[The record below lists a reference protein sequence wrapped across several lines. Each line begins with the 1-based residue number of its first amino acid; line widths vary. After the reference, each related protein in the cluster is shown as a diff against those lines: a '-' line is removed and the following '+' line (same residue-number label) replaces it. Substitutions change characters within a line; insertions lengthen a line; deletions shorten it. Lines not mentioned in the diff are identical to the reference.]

1 MDDRFFLCNDV
12 SMQIV
17 RLDASWMKAVL
28 TFDQRIFSGVDMW
41 NEKMWSDVFSSHNE
55 YVWAIVTKS
64 EGMQIR
70 GDICALGVVSLGI
83 EPEILTFAVSP
94 AWRNKGL
101 GKKLLAHLCE
111 EVRKEK
117 HEELFLE
124 VRALNDIAISLYSSG
139 GFQVVGRRKGY
150 YKDDDALIM
159 KKLFSY

>member
-1 MDDRFFLCNDV
+1 MIFMDDRFFLCNDV

-139 GFQVVGRRKGY
+139 LCMEQQ
-150 YKDDDALIM
+150 
-159 KKLFSY
+159 